1 MRALVAAGFD
11 VVAIAPEDPH
21 SARLTELGCRFVPVR
36 MSARGT
42 SPLEDAKLLLDYR
55 RILRKERP
63 SAFLG
68 YTIKPNVYG
77 SLAAHSLKIP
87 VINNIAGLG
96 ISFLKHGLFQR
107 FVRMLYRAALRR
119 SRTVFFQNPDD
130 CSLFLEAGLVRERQT
145 QLLPGSG
152 VDLARFRPV
161 EKTRKAEDP
170 FVFLLVSRLL
180 KSKGI
185 AEFAAAAALVRA
197 RHPHA
202 QFRIAGILEPGH
214 RDSVSEEEMRR
225 WEAAGAITYLGALDD
240 VRPTLGEA
248 DAMVLP
254 TFYPEGTPRSL
265 LEAAA
270 MGKPLITTDVPGCRD
285 VLDEG
290 VNGFLCEPK
299 SIQSLADAM
308 LRMIELSEEQLRSMG
323 AASRRK
329 AETRFD
335 EQIVITRYLDAVR
348 DALDSAS

>member
-1 MRALVAAGFD
+1 
-11 VVAIAPEDPH
+11 
-21 SARLTELGCRFVPVR
+21 
-36 MSARGT
+36 
-42 SPLEDAKLLLDYR
+42 
-55 RILRKERP
+55 
-63 SAFLG
+63 
-68 YTIKPNVYG
+68 
-77 SLAAHSLKIP
+77 
-87 VINNIAGLG
+87 
-96 ISFLKHGLFQR
+96 
-107 FVRMLYRAALRR
+107 
-119 SRTVFFQNPDD
+119 
-130 CSLFLEAGLVRERQT
+130 
-145 QLLPGSG
+145 
-152 VDLARFRPV
+152 
-161 EKTRKAEDP
+161 
-170 FVFLLVSRLL
+170 
-180 KSKGI
+180 
-185 AEFAAAAALVRA
+185 
-197 RHPHA
+197 
-202 QFRIAGILEPGH
+202 
-214 RDSVSEEEMRR
+214 MRR

-240 VRPTLGEA
+240 VRPALGEA